1 MRFLLLLGC
10 AAAVC
15 VLLASASNGDEPGSD
30 SKDKGGVLYEGHK
43 RTIAARGTKLSR
55 DRRNGRKKP
64 PVCAGC
70 YTSLLKER
78 EDALPLPTSPPLP
91 VEKVPK
97 AIKPTKKP
105 RAGSYGPLRLKRDVE
120 EAEEQSKH
128 QKHYKREKGEK
139 RREWKKKGDHHFG
152 PQVEDSET
160 MRDHKGHRRHRHR
173 EHKPFRK
180 HSHGMDSPRGS
191 SIDRIHQKDTEV
203 EDSETMR
210 DHRGHEDHRGHRRH
224 RHREHRPFRK
234 HTPGLYSPLGSSI
247 DRMHQN
253 DTEAEGSETERDVRS
268 PRSHRHT
275 ENRRKKKYF
284 PGSKGPLIAR
294 PVGSGRTRQ
303 RDTEAE
309 GSETERDVRSPR
321 SHRHTEDRR
330 KKKYFPGSK
339 GPLIARPVGSGRTR
353 QRDTE
358 E

>member
-30 SKDKGGVLYEGHK
+30 SKDKVTQGGVLYEGHK

-55 DRRNGRKKP
+55 DRR
-64 PVCAGC
+64 
-70 YTSLLKER
+70 R

-91 VEKVPK
+91 VEK
-97 AIKPTKKP
+97 
-105 RAGSYGPLRLKRDVE
+105 DVE

>member
-30 SKDKGGVLYEGHK
+30 SKDKVTQGGVLYEGHK

-91 VEKVPK
+91 VEK
-97 AIKPTKKP
+97 
-105 RAGSYGPLRLKRDVE
+105 
-120 EAEEQSKH
+120 
-128 QKHYKREKGEK
+128 
-139 RREWKKKGDHHFG
+139 
-152 PQVEDSET
+152 VEDSET